1 MNLLN
6 KTLILDIET
15 DGLDPTKIWCCA
27 TNLFGTV
34 YDAETFKAQLAA
46 HDVQRIVAH
55 NGIGFDYPV
64 MSKLWD
70 VDWSGYELMD
80 SLVLSRLANPSQRSW
95 SQPTP
100 VGCSFRLPPKAT
112 MRTGHS

>member
-34 YDAETFKAQLAA
+34 YDAETFNTKLAEL
-46 HDVQRIVAH
+46 DVQRIVAH

-80 SLVLSRLANPSQRSW
+80 SLVLSRLASPSREAGHSLRQW
-95 SQPTP
+95 
-100 VGCSFRLPPKAT
+100 GDSFRLPQRRP
-112 MRTGHS
+112 

>member
-27 TNLFGTV
+27 TNLFDTV
-34 YDAETFKAQLAA
+34 YDAETFKAQLAEL
-46 HDVQRIVAH
+46 DVQRIVAH

-64 MSKLWD
+64 MSKLWGI
-70 VDWSGYELMD
+70 DWSGYELMD
-80 SLVLSRLANPSQRSW
+80 SLVLSRLASPSRDSTASKTDFAQLHHD
-95 SQPTP
+95 QPGDHP
-100 VGCSFRLPPKAT
+100 
-112 MRTGHS
+112 HD